1 MCTCRSFIFSLLTAS
16 SDFILLTSN
25 LTFGPSDIRVPVIIE
40 IVNDGYAEFT
50 EQVSFELVSYE
61 DIILVQDK
69 NKTLQLTIT
78 DQTGKQ
84 YMLQYSTAIYFPII
98 INITYRFSA
107 GI

>member
-1 MCTCRSFIFSLLTAS
+1 MLVRVYREATSSFSLLTAS

-25 LTFGPSDIRVPVIIE
+25 LTFGPSDVRVPVIIE

-61 DIILVQDK
+61 DNVHIHDG
-69 NKTLQLTIT
+69 NKTLHLTIS

-84 YMLQYSTAIYFPII
+84 HM
-98 INITYRFSA
+98 
-107 GI
+107 